1 MLKSINK
8 ITIILLSAL
17 LALSPVIV
25 LGSDSP
31 KDIIEQKCSTC
42 HSTARVYSTKK
53 SEEEWTNTVDR
64 MISYGAKLSG
74 NDREAI
80 IHYLSEK
87 K

>member
-1 MLKSINK
+1 
-8 ITIILLSAL
+8 
-17 LALSPVIV
+17 V

-31 KDIIEQKCSTC
+31 KDIIEKKCSTC
-42 HSTARVYSTKK
+42 HSTVTVYGAKK